1 MIDPSIRLR
10 RAIYLKDAAL
20 LRRILKANPGLLE
33 NPDFEEKSN
42 TSLHTAAK
50 EGLVEIAEILLDAG
64 HDAEEVSRNAD
75 WDTPLILA
83 AANGQVNVGTL
94 LINRCPR
101 CIHWTN
107 KKGLDVLAIACQTP
121 ASTPLIPLLIQ
132 HPTFPASVHAR
143 DNDGNT
149 PLHHASASGSLK
161 ALRILLTAGAD
172 PSATNAFNWTPL
184 TYSQTVA
191 AEVYFKNLIA
201 EFNARQQQQ
210 EEDRHASVSST
221 STVIESTSTAPPIS
235 SPPAASAEKST
246 GERERKGGAVRLITD
261 ESINGERPGSSGGES
276 ANARSP
282 VQTRRAM
289 TPTATRAQG
298 WHVPGSF
305 SNDGV
310 RARAASN
317 E

>member
-1 MIDPSIRLR
+1 M
-10 RAIYLKDAAL
+10 
-20 LRRILKANPGLLE
+20 
-33 NPDFEEKSN
+33 
-42 TSLHTAAK
+42 
-50 EGLVEIAEILLDAG
+50 
-64 HDAEEVSRNAD
+64 
-75 WDTPLILA
+75 
-83 AANGQVNVGTL
+83 
-94 LINRCPR
+94 
-101 CIHWTN
+101 
-107 KKGLDVLAIACQTP
+107 AIACQTP

-132 HPTFPASVHAR
+132 HPAFPASVHAR

-172 PSATNAFNWTPL
+172 PSATNTFNWTPL

-210 EEDRHASVSST
+210 EEDRHTSVSST
-221 STVIESTSTAPPIS
+221 STITGSTSTAPVIT
-235 SPPAASAEKST
+235 SPVSVAGSAADKGT
-246 GERERKGGAVRLITD
+246 IERKRKAGAVRLITD
-261 ESINGERPGSSGGES
+261 ESVNGERPGSSGGEGG
-276 ANARSP
+276 NAWSP

-289 TPTATRAQG
+289 TPTATRGQG
-298 WHVPGSF
+298 WHAAGSF
-305 SNDGV
+305 SNDGL